1 MPLAGLRGAV
11 SLRSSR
17 YNNSY
22 ALRSNP
28 ARRRGGGPS
37 SHRGSA
43 CPMTHVKEDNKVL
56 REKQIEERK
65 PIMQALAFA
74 LLWGAVTYG
83 YAAANLIISHDSL
96 FQFLPPKEWKIGLG
110 RVFEPV
116 YLFIVRGNLEIPWII
131 GILATA
137 FIALAVYALAK
148 ALDLSSAWDVLLTA
162 GAITTIPSTFLLAV
176 TYICDLDSNM
186 LALLCAVLAVAA
198 WGKGRTWYWLLAGAC
213 LVAGSLGIY
222 QSYLSVTVTLVI
234 VYSVKRLL
242 DGDTAKQ
249 VFLRGLAAIGMLA
262 LGLVLYSIAVR
273 LACLVA
279 RVELKQ
285 DAYNSLTNAF
295 SANTWQNLGRNIRFA
310 YRDFIE
316 KTIYAHFGHEYRISA
331 AQAAAVLGAL
341 AALVYRA
348 VRGRIK
354 LSAALLMVALIA
366 LLPLGASLSGIANGG
381 TTHDL
386 MRCGNLGIYVLLI
399 AAVAPL
405 RRAEK
410 ALPRRCAQLVTACML
425 FTMWQLAVDA
435 NQLLVLRTVANQAT
449 QSVMTCVSND
459 MMKQEDY
466 VPGETP
472 VYIYGNVL
480 PDPNPYIDGSRMEY
494 LRRYT
499 GIAFNGIQITYYD
512 TYKAYFRYLLQ
523 RDVKLCT
530 AEQSSAIEQTEAF
543 LDMPDYPK
551 DGSIRMIDGVLVVK
565 LEKVY

>member
-1 MPLAGLRGAV
+1 
-11 SLRSSR
+11 
-17 YNNSY
+17 
-22 ALRSNP
+22 
-28 ARRRGGGPS
+28 
-37 SHRGSA
+37 
-43 CPMTHVKEDNKVL
+43 MTHVKEDNKVL

-65 PIMQALAFA
+65 PLMQALAFA

-96 FQFLPPKEWKIGLG
+96 YEFVSPKKWKVGLG
-110 RVFEPV
+110 RVFEPI
-116 YLFIVRGNLEIPWII
+116 YQTIVRSNLLTPWII
-131 GILATA
+131 AMLSVA
-137 FIALAVYALAK
+137 FIGLAVYALTR
-148 ALDLSSAWDVLLTA
+148 ALDLTSAWDVLLTA
-162 GAITTIPSTFLLAV
+162 GAITTLPSTFLLAV
-176 TYICDLDSNM
+176 SYIGDMDSNM
-186 LALLCAVLAVAA
+186 LALLCAVLAVVA
-198 WGKGRTWYWLLAGAC
+198 WARGRKWYWLLGGAC
-213 LVAGSLGIY
+213 MVAGSLGLY
-222 QSYLSVTVTLVI
+222 QSYLGVTVTLVI
-234 VYSVKRLL
+234 VCCVVRLL
-242 DGDTAKQ
+242 EGDTAKR
-249 VFLRGLAAIGMLA
+249 VFLRGLSSIVMIA
-262 LGLVLYSIAVR
+262 LGLALYSVAVR
-273 LACLVA
+273 LVCRMVG
-279 RVELKQ
+279 VELSQ
-285 DAYNSLTNAF
+285 DGYNSITNAF
-295 SANTWQNLGRNIRFA
+295 SASTWQNLGTSIRFA
-310 YRDFIE
+310 YRDVYQ
-316 KTIYAHFGHEYRISA
+316 KTIYAHFGHEYRVSA
-331 AQAAAVLGAL
+331 AQAVAALGAL
-341 AALVYRA
+341 AAIVYRA
-348 VRGRIK
+348 VKGRMK

-530 AEQSSAIEQTEAF
+530 AEQSAAIEQTEAF

-565 LEKVY
+565 LEKAY